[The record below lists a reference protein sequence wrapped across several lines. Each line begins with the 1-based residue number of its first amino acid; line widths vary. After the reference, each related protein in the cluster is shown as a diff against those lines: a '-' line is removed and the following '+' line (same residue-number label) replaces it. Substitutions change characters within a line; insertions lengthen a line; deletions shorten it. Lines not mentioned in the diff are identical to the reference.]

1 VKKFSRALTL
11 TSALTL
17 AVFTAAH
24 GQSLQVGSTC
34 WLTCISLSSGVTY
47 YTAPNITKS
56 DCCSGAAMSCPPG
69 AYANYS
75 WGEPAEVCA
84 PGNDW

>member
-1 VKKFSRALTL
+1 MKRSLRALTL

-24 GQSLQVGSTC
+24 GESLQVGSTC
-34 WLTCISLSSGVTY
+34 WLTCLSLGSGVTY
-47 YTAPNITKS
+47 YKAFNVTQS
-56 DCCSGAAMSCPPG
+56 DCCSGVAMGCPSG
-69 AYANYS
+69 GYANYS

-84 PGNDW
+84 PQNDW